1 MQEKLDVLL
10 IEDNRESAALVQ
22 RMLAAVE
29 SPSTTIRLEW
39 VDTLAKALARLEE
52 AVFDA
57 ILLDLNLP
65 DSRGLETFSKL
76 RAHRG
81 NVALIVL
88 TASEDEELA
97 FAALREGADE
107 YLVKG
112 DVSGPALARRLRFA
126 VERRQAKAQEQP
138 AGTHSIVLG
147 FIGVKGGTGT
157 TTVALN
163 IAAAMA
169 KQNRSTIA
177 VELKPDYGTFSFQL
191 KHTPA
196 ANLSSLCALGAA
208 GIDAAGVASRLCSFP
223 LGLRVLFGP
232 QALEEFREIDP
243 RAAAALI
250 RTVSGMAERVVIDL
264 PPPASPMT
272 QVVVRQCDFVSI
284 VLERDPVSVHAAKI
298 VLRLL
303 RAWGI
308 TQLVTGAIVVNRVTT
323 YIPMPMDDIAPQLD
337 CAILA
342 VVPPAVELCA
352 RANQAGSP
360 VVFFQPESTLA
371 SVLTEVALRFSGE
384 PSSLAARRPVG

>member
-1 MQEKLDVLL
+1 MREKLEVLL
-10 IEDNRESAALVQ
+10 IEDNREAADLVQ
-22 RMLAAVE
+22 RMLAPVE
-29 SPSTTIRLEW
+29 SATTTIRVEW
-39 VDTLAKALARLEE
+39 VDTLAKALARLAETT
-52 AVFDA
+52 FDA

-65 DSRGLETFSKL
+65 DSRGIETFSKL

-81 NVALIVL
+81 DVALIVL

-112 DVSGPALARRLRFA
+112 DVSGPALARRLRYA
-126 VERRQAKAQEQP
+126 VERRQAKAQERSTSTRP
-138 AGTHSIVLG
+138 IVVG

-163 IAAAMA
+163 VAAAMA

-191 KHTPA
+191 KHTPGT
-196 ANLSSLCALGAA
+196 NLSSLCALGAA
-208 GIDAAGVASRLCSFP
+208 GIDAAGVASRLCNFP

-232 QALEEFREIDP
+232 QAPEEFGEIDP
-243 RAAAALI
+243 RAAEALI
-250 RTVSGMAERVVIDL
+250 KTVSKMAERVVIDL
-264 PPPASPMT
+264 PSAAMPMT
-272 QVVVRQCDFVSI
+272 QVVARQCDFVLI

-308 TQLVTGAIVVNRVTT
+308 TQLVSGAIVVNRVTT
-323 YIPMPMDDIAPQLD
+323 YTPMPMEEIATEID

-342 VVPPAVELCA
+342 VIPPAVELCT

-371 SVLTEVALRFSGE
+371 GVLTDVASRFSGE
-384 PSSLAARRPVG
+384 PSSLASGRPAG